1 MGEDPLAGLMFGN
14 VQADMAMPDMM
25 PMQADFGRMQNEFK
39 KEKHKMEREEHKMER
54 VMLKME
60 KSGIKSFSDTKETDK
75 INGNLHEQ
83 ETKCIDGKCHEKVM
97 NGKTFDPQAEARK
110 KAAIEAKKKDLEIA
124 AAAKHKAEQA
134 AAQAAAAQKAAQNA
148 AIAEKRAEKE
158 AAVSARRSL
167 PDFPEDFGDS
177 SFFAETSSSVM
188 HKHILVFVGA
198 FTVGSVATLVF
209 HSFRRRT
216 SASARP
222 LLA

>member
-1 MGEDPLAGLMFGN
+1 
-14 VQADMAMPDMM
+14 MPDMM
-25 PMQADFGRMQNEFK
+25 PMQVDFGRMQNEFK

-124 AAAKHKAEQA
+124 AAAKHKAEEA
-134 AAQAAAAQKAAQNA
+134 AAQAAAAQKVAAKA
-148 AIAEKRAEKE
+148 AIAEKKAEKE
-158 AAVSARRSL
+158 AAMSAQESL
-167 PDFPEDFGDS
+167 PDFPDDFGDS
-177 SFFAETSSSVM
+177 SLPFLAETSSSVM
-188 HKHILVFVGA
+188 HKHILAFVGA
-198 FTVGSVATLVF
+198 FAFGSVATLAF
-209 HSFRRRT
+209 SHIRRAT
-216 SASARP
+216 STSV
-222 LLA
+222 